1 MELVIGV
8 EPTTCWLQISCSAI
22 EPHQHERVIPLKKQ
36 PKGSFVEI
44 PLGALR
50 WNRTTDTRIFSP
62 VLYRLSYQGKWRS
75 GRDLNSRPL
84 AWQASALTNW
94 ATRPNKFCKMQN
106 SGKSHGVFY
115 WWTFRDSNPGQTGY
129 EPGALTNWAK
139 GPLVGVEGLEP
150 PASWSQAMRA
160 ANCATPRQYY
170 AFYLI
175 TFYLSRTFCNFFWFF
190 LENFFL
196 AQKF

>member
-22 EPHQHERVIPLKKQ
+22 EPHQQMGVCSSPKKCTWCLE
-36 PKGSFVEI
+36 VESNHRHQDFQSC
-44 PLGALR
+44 ALP
-50 WNRTTDTRIFSP
+50 TE
-62 VLYRLSYQGKWRS
+62 LSRHKWRS

-94 ATRPNKFCKMQN
+94 ATRPQSFAR
-106 SGKSHGVFY
+106 GKTGV

-150 PASWSQAMRA
+150 PTSWSQAMRA
-160 ANCATPRQYY
+160 SNCATPRQYY
-170 AFYLI
+170 AFYTILLH
-175 TFYLSRTFCNFFWFF
+175 LSRIFFNFF
-190 LENFFL
+190 
-196 AQKF
+196 